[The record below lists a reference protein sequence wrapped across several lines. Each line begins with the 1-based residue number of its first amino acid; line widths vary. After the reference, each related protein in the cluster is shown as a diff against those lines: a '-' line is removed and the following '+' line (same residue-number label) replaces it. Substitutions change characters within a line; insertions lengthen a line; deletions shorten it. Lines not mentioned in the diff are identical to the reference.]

1 MYYKVTVLVEEDSI
15 KKYLTEVQDI
25 SENEVESIDSDNL
38 QNEVRESVDG
48 ILSDW
53 FNDYQVLDKN
63 SIIFGDME
71 VYEPSPSSLDYIL
84 K

>member
-15 KKYLTEVQDI
+15 KNYLTEVQDI
-25 SENEVESIDSDNL
+25 SEEEVESMDNDNL
-38 QNEVRESVDG
+38 QDEVRESVDG

-71 VYEPSPSSLDYIL
+71 VYEPSPKSLDYIL